1 MAIHGKSYRYTV
13 SVRWTGEKKGALAVD
28 GKPPVEVATPPE
40 FKGHEGIWSPEDLYV
55 ASVNACIMTTFLA
68 FAGRAGLAFGE
79 YESEAEGLLEF
90 LDDRFVFT
98 KIVVRPRIVLRPGE
112 ERAKAEEIL
121 HKAERNCLVS
131 NSIRT
136 EVALEPTIVRG

>member
-1 MAIHGKSYRYTV
+1 MAIRARSYRYSV
-13 SVRWTGEKKGALAVD
+13 SVRWTGERKGALAAA

-55 ASVNACIMTTFLA
+55 ASVNVCIMSTFLA
-68 FAGRAGLAFGE
+68 FAERAGLAFDK

-90 LDDRFVFT
+90 VDDRLLFT
-98 KIVVRPRIVLRPGE
+98 KIVVRPRIALRSAE
-112 ERAKAEEIL
+112 DRAKADEIL
-121 HKAERNCLVS
+121 QKAERNCLVS

-136 EVALEPTIVRG
+136 EVTLEPTFA